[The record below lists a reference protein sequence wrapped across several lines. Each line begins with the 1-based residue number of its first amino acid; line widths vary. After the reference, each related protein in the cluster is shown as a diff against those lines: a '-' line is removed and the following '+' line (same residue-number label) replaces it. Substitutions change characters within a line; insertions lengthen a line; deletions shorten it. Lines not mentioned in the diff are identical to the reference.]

1 MVPSSAIRRSNR
13 SRNLAEF
20 PSVSHLKVLS
30 IHPNTT
36 VRILRTQVG
45 HCRSTPASFP
55 FPFIPNRIEKRR
67 RKREPSG
74 DRDQQR
80 KHPCPVAPTS
90 FMAILSEPRLRL
102 SSMTRLINWAQ
113 NASRTSETRNQK
125 RPWSH
130 CSTRNKASTTH
141 R

>member
-45 HCRSTPASFP
+45 HRRSTPASFP
-55 FPFIPNRIEKRR
+55 FPFIPNWIEKRR
-67 RKREPSG
+67 RKRKPSG
-74 DRDQQR
+74 DKIQQR
-80 KHPCPVAPTS
+80 KHPCPVAPAS
-90 FMAILSEPRLRL
+90 FKAVPSRAATE
-102 SSMTRLINWAQ
+102 AQ
-113 NASRTSETRNQK
+113 SDGEVNEAKPVRRVADLE
-125 RPWSH
+125 
-130 CSTRNKASTTH
+130 AGLALL
-141 R
+141 